1 MTKLSVDLSGL
12 NNNPPED
19 FKNLPSSVLEE
30 AKGIAREM

>member
-12 NNNPPED
+12 NNPPED